1 MRERKLGVPLLGVAL
16 ALGAAGDVLF
26 NGRQLGINVF
36 LFAACLVAGLAVLL
50 RVGRAPS
57 HQGRRW
63 MAAPLLLFSA
73 AFVWHDSRLLTATN
87 LLALAGAVALG
98 GLRRT
103 QHRPQEA
110 SVTEYAAG
118 FASASAGT
126 FTGALHLLTREI
138 PWRDASRGLR
148 GPRAAAV
155 ARGAAIG
162 LPFVLLFGG
171 LFMAADAVFKQY
183 VTGAVALPSFGHPTS
198 HIVFVTVIAWAGAGL
213 LRDLVARREDERA
226 LPAEWLL
233 SRDAPRLGSTEIAVV
248 LGALDLLFLG
258 FVLVQARYLFG
269 GSALVQSQAHLTYAQ
284 YARHGFFELV
294 VVSVLVLPVL
304 LAANALARD
313 RKRLVRGLSGAL
325 VGLELVVALSALQRL
340 HIYEQQYGLTELR
353 IYAIGVVGWLVCVFL
368 WASVTILRGRVRRFA
383 VGAVAAGFVATAAL
397 NVLNPDAL
405 IARTN
410 LSRPQADLAYLQ
422 KLSDDA
428 VPTLVAR
435 ASTAKDPAI
444 GAALLAQLSKRRV
457 GPTDWLSWNA
467 SRERARDALSRLGN
481 PR

>member
-1 MRERKLGVPLLGVAL
+1 MRESKIGFTLLGVAL
-16 ALGAAGDVLF
+16 ALGAGGDVLF
-26 NGRQLGINVF
+26 NGRQFGINVF
-36 LFAACLVAGLAVLL
+36 LFAACLVAGLTVLL
-50 RVGRAPS
+50 RVGRVPS

-103 QHRPQEA
+103 HHRPQEA

-126 FTGALHLLTREI
+126 FTGALHLLTQEI

-148 GPRAAAV
+148 GPRSVAV
-155 ARGAAIG
+155 ARGTAIG

-183 VTGAVALPSFGHPTS
+183 VRGAVPSFGNPAS
-198 HIVFVTVIAWAGAGL
+198 HVVFVTVIAWAGAGL
-213 LRDLVARREDERA
+213 LRDLVAAREDERA

-233 SRDAPRLGSTEIAVV
+233 SRDAPRLGSTEIAIV

-269 GSALVQSQAHLTYAQ
+269 GSAVVQSEAHLTYAQ

-313 RKRLVRGLSGAL
+313 RKGLVRGLSGVL

-340 HIYEQQYGLTELR
+340 HIYEQRYGLTELR

-435 ASTAKDPAI
+435 ASTASDPAVR
-444 GAALLAQLSKRRV
+444 AALLAQLSERRV
-457 GPTDWLSWNA
+457 GPADWLSWND
-467 SRERARDALSRLGN
+467 SRERARDALSRLGE

>member
-1 MRERKLGVPLLGVAL
+1 
-16 ALGAAGDVLF
+16 
-26 NGRQLGINVF
+26 
-36 LFAACLVAGLAVLL
+36 
-50 RVGRAPS
+50 
-57 HQGRRW
+57 
-63 MAAPLLLFSA
+63 
-73 AFVWHDSRLLTATN
+73 
-87 LLALAGAVALG
+87 
-98 GLRRT
+98 
-103 QHRPQEA
+103 
-110 SVTEYAAG
+110 
-118 FASASAGT
+118 
-126 FTGALHLLTREI
+126 
-138 PWRDASRGLR
+138 
-148 GPRAAAV
+148 
-155 ARGAAIG
+155 
-162 LPFVLLFGG
+162 
-171 LFMAADAVFKQY
+171 MAADAVFKQY
-183 VTGAVALPSFGHPTS
+183 VTGAVPSFGHPAS
-198 HIVFVTVIAWAGAGL
+198 HVVFVTLIAWAGAGL

-233 SRDAPRLGSTEIAVV
+233 SRDAPRLGSTEIAIV

-269 GSALVQSQAHLTYAQ
+269 GSAVVQSQAHLTYAQ

-313 RKRLVRGLSGAL
+313 RKRLVRGLSGVL

-340 HIYEQQYGLTELR
+340 HIYEQRYGLTELR

-383 VGAVAAGFVATAAL
+383 VGAVAAGFAATAAL

-435 ASTAKDPAI
+435 ASTASDPAI
-444 GAALLAQLSKRRV
+444 RAALLAQLSDRRV
-457 GPTDWLSWNA
+457 GPADWLSWNA
-467 SRERARDALSRLGN
+467 SRERARDALSGLGD

>member
-1 MRERKLGVPLLGVAL
+1 MGERKLGVPVLGVAL

-36 LFAACLVAGLAVLL
+36 LFALCLVGGLAFLL
-50 RVGRAPS
+50 RTGRAPS

-73 AFVWHDSRLLTATN
+73 AFAWHDSRLLTATN

-110 SVTEYAAG
+110 SVSEYAAG
-118 FASASAGT
+118 FTSAGAGT
-126 FTGALHLLTREI
+126 FTGALHLLTEEI

-148 GPRAAAV
+148 GPRSAAV
-155 ARGAAIG
+155 ARGAALG
-162 LPFVLLFGG
+162 LPVVLLFGG

-183 VTGAVALPSFGHPTS
+183 VTAAVPSFGHPAS
-198 HIVFVTVIAWAGAGL
+198 HIVFVTVIAWTGSGL
-213 LRDLVARREDERA
+213 LRDLVARREEDRA
-226 LPAEWLL
+226 LPADWLL
-233 SRDAPRLGSTEIAVV
+233 GRQAPRLGSTEIAIV

-258 FVLVQARYLFG
+258 FVVVQASYLFG
-269 GSALVQSQAHLTYAQ
+269 GRALVESHAHLTYAQ

-313 RKRLVRGLSGAL
+313 RKRLVRALSAVL
-325 VGLELVVALSALQRL
+325 VALELVVAVSALQRL
-340 HIYEQQYGLTELR
+340 RVYEQQYGLTELR
-353 IYAIGVVGWLVCVFL
+353 LYAMGVVVWLVCVFA

-397 NVLNPDAL
+397 NVVNPDAL

-410 LSRPQADLAYLQ
+410 LSRPQADLAYLG

-435 ASTAKDPAI
+435 AASAQDPALR
-444 GAALLAQLSKRRV
+444 AALRAQLAARRV
-457 GPTDWLSWNA
+457 APADLLSWNA
-467 SRERARDALSRLGN
+467 SRERARHALAR
-481 PR
+481 R

>member
-1 MRERKLGVPLLGVAL
+1 MRESKLGLPLLGVAL

-26 NGRQLGINVF
+26 NGRQLGINVL
-36 LFAACLVAGLAVLL
+36 LFAACFVAALALLL
-50 RVGRAPS
+50 RKAAAPA

-63 MAAPLLLFSA
+63 MAAPLLIFAA
-73 AFVWHDSRLLTATN
+73 AFAWHDSPLLTATN
-87 LLALAGAVALG
+87 LLALAGAIALG

-103 QHRPQEA
+103 QHRPQDA
-110 SVTEYAAG
+110 SVSEYAAG
-118 FASASAGT
+118 LASASVGT
-126 FTGALHLLTREI
+126 FAGAVHLLTEEI
-138 PWRDASRGLR
+138 PWRDASHGLR

-155 ARGAAIG
+155 GRGVLIG

-183 VTGAVALPSFGHPTS
+183 VTGAVPSFGHPAS

-213 LRDLVARREDERA
+213 LRDLVARREEERA
-226 LPAEWLL
+226 LPADWLL
-233 SRDAPRLGSTEIAVV
+233 SREAPRLGSTEIAIV
-248 LGALDLLFLG
+248 LGALDLLFLA

-269 GSALVQSQAHLTYAQ
+269 GSAVVESQAHLTYAQ

-294 VVSVLVLPVL
+294 AVSVLVLPVL

-313 RKRLVRGLSGAL
+313 RKRLIRAFSGVL
-325 VGLELVVALSALQRL
+325 VALELIVAVSALQRL

-353 IYAIGVVGWLVCVFL
+353 IYTTGVVCWLVCVFL

-383 VGAVAAGFVATAAL
+383 TGAVVAGFLATAVL

-410 LSRPQADLAYLQ
+410 LTRPQADFVYLQ
-422 KLSDDA
+422 QLSDDA
-428 VPTLVAR
+428 VPTLVAQ
-435 ASTAKDPAI
+435 ASASPDPLVRS
-444 GAALLAQLSKRRV
+444 ALRAQLSSRRV
-457 GPTDWLSWNA
+457 APFDWLSWNA
-467 SRERARDALSRLGN
+467 SRERARDSLARLGSQ
-481 PR
+481 R

>member
-1 MRERKLGVPLLGVAL
+1 MRDLKLGFPLLGVAL

-26 NGRQLGINVF
+26 NGRQFGVNVF
-36 LFAACLVAGLAVLL
+36 LFAACFVAALAVLL
-50 RVGRAPS
+50 RKGRAPS

-73 AFVWHDSRLLTATN
+73 AFAWHDSRLLIATN
-87 LLALAGAVALG
+87 LLALAGAIALG

-103 QHRPQEA
+103 HHRPQDA
-110 SVTEYAAG
+110 SVSEYAAG
-118 FASASAGT
+118 FASAGVGT
-126 FTGALHLLTREI
+126 FVGAVHLLTEEV
-138 PWRDASRGLR
+138 PWRAATHGLR

-171 LFMAADAVFKQY
+171 LFMAADAIFKQY
-183 VTGAVALPSFGHPTS
+183 VTGALPSFGHPAS

-213 LRDLVARREDERA
+213 LRDLVARREEERA

-233 SRDAPRLGSTEIAVV
+233 SREGPRLGSMEIAIV
-248 LGALDLLFLG
+248 LGALDLLFLC

-269 GSALVQSQAHLTYAQ
+269 GSALVENQAHLTYAQ

-294 VVSVLVLPVL
+294 AVSVLVLPVL
-304 LAANALARD
+304 MAANALARD
-313 RKRLVRGLSGAL
+313 RKHLVRALSAVL
-325 VGLELVVALSALQRL
+325 VVLELIVAVSALQRL

-353 IYAIGVVGWLVCVFL
+353 VYAIGVVGWLVCVFL

-383 VGAVAAGFVATAAL
+383 TGAVVAGFVATAIL

-410 LSRPQADLAYLQ
+410 LTRPQADLVYLQ

-428 VPTLVAR
+428 VPTLVAQ
-435 ASTAKDPAI
+435 ASASPDPLVR
-444 GAALLAQLSKRRV
+444 GTLRAQLSARRV
-457 GPTDWLSWNA
+457 GPFDLLSWNA
-467 SRERARDALSRLGN
+467 SRERARQALSQLGN

>member
-1 MRERKLGVPLLGVAL
+1 MRESKIGFTLLGVAL

-36 LFAACLVAGLAVLL
+36 LFAACLVVGLAVLL

-103 QHRPQEA
+103 QHRPQDA

-148 GPRAAAV
+148 GPQSAAV

-162 LPFVLLFGG
+162 LPFVLVFGA

-183 VTGAVALPSFGHPTS
+183 VTGAVPSFGHPAS
-198 HIVFVTVIAWAGAGL
+198 HVVFVTLIAWAGAGL

-233 SRDAPRLGSTEIAVV
+233 SRDAPRLGSTEIAIV

-269 GSALVQSQAHLTYAQ
+269 GSAVVQSQAHLTYAQ

-313 RKRLVRGLSGAL
+313 RKRLVRGLSGVL

-340 HIYEQQYGLTELR
+340 HIYEQRYGLTELR

-383 VGAVAAGFVATAAL
+383 VGAVAAGFAATAAL

-435 ASTAKDPAI
+435 ASTASDPAI
-444 GAALLAQLSKRRV
+444 RAALLAQLSDRRV
-457 GPTDWLSWNA
+457 GPADWLSWNA
-467 SRERARDALSRLGN
+467 SRERARDALSGLGD

>member
-1 MRERKLGVPLLGVAL
+1 MRELKLGVPLLGVAL

-26 NGRQLGINVF
+26 NGRQLGINVL
-36 LFAACLVAGLAVLL
+36 LFSVCFVAGLAVLL
-50 RVGRAPS
+50 RKAHAPS

-63 MAAPLLLFSA
+63 MGAPLLFFSA
-73 AFVWHDSRLLTATN
+73 AFAWHDSRLLTVTN

-110 SVTEYAAG
+110 SVSEYAAG
-118 FASASAGT
+118 VASAGVGT
-126 FTGALHLLTREI
+126 FAGAVHLLTEEI
-138 PWRDASRGLR
+138 PWGEASRGLR
-148 GPRAAAV
+148 GPRSAAV

-162 LPFVLLFGG
+162 LPLVLLFGG
-171 LFMAADAVFKQY
+171 LFMAADAVFKHY
-183 VTGAVALPSFGHPTS
+183 VTGAVPSFGNPAS
-198 HIVFVTVIAWAGAGL
+198 HIVFVTVIAWTGAGL
-213 LRDLVARREDERA
+213 LRDLVAGREDERA
-226 LPAEWLL
+226 LPANWILHRE
-233 SRDAPRLGSTEIAVV
+233 APRLGSTEIAIV

-269 GSALVQSQAHLTYAQ
+269 GSALVESQAHLTYAQ

-304 LAANALARD
+304 LAANALAKD
-313 RKRLVRGLSGAL
+313 RKRLVRALSSVL
-325 VGLELVVALSALQRL
+325 VALELVVAASALQRL
-340 HIYEQQYGLTELR
+340 RVYEQQYGLTELR
-353 IYAIGVVGWLVCVFL
+353 IYAIGVVAWLVCVFV

-383 VGAVAAGFVATAAL
+383 IGAVVAGFAATAAL

-410 LSRPQADLAYLQ
+410 LARPQADLAYLGT
-422 KLSDDA
+422 LSDDA
-428 VPTLVAR
+428 VPMLAAG
-435 ASTAKDPAI
+435 ASTANDPAVR
-444 GAALLAQLSKRRV
+444 AALLAQLSKRRV
-457 GPTDWLSWNA
+457 GPADWLSWNA

-481 PR
+481 RR

>member
-1 MRERKLGVPLLGVAL
+1 MRESKIGFTLLGVAL

-36 LFAACLVAGLAVLL
+36 LFAACLVVGLAVLL

-103 QHRPQEA
+103 QHRPQDA

-148 GPRAAAV
+148 GPQSAAV

-162 LPFVLLFGG
+162 LPFVLVFGA

-183 VTGAVALPSFGHPTS
+183 VTGAVPSFGHPAS
-198 HIVFVTVIAWAGAGL
+198 HVVFVTLIAWAGAGL

-233 SRDAPRLGSTEIAVV
+233 SRDAPRLGSTEIAIV

-258 FVLVQARYLFG
+258 FVLVQAQYLFG
-269 GSALVQSQAHLTYAQ
+269 GSAVVQSQAHLTYAQ

-313 RKRLVRGLSGAL
+313 RKRLVRGLSGVL

-340 HIYEQQYGLTELR
+340 HIYEQRYGLTELR

-383 VGAVAAGFVATAAL
+383 VGAVAAGFAATAAL

-435 ASTAKDPAI
+435 ASTASDPAI
-444 GAALLAQLSKRRV
+444 RAALLAQLSDRRV
-457 GPTDWLSWNA
+457 GPADWLSWNA
-467 SRERARDALSRLGN
+467 SRERARDALSGLGD